1 MGYTEENGIR
11 EEARLVE
18 VKRFVMTSADTMEDA
33 LDLVLGY
40 AWCRIAL
47 GDTHEEAFQYTKDRY
62 YLTMTKG
69 EKH

>member
-18 VKRFVMTSADTMEDA
+18 VKRFALTSADTTENA

-40 AWCRIAL
+40 AWGRIAL
-47 GDTHEEAFQYTKDRY
+47 GDSHEEAYQDMRDRY
-62 YLTMTKG
+62 YLTMAKG